1 MTDLVQNRTAPDL
14 VRRRTAAGSTMSR
27 TVVNFWLDCVLAVTF
42 VLLCWVSAVLQFLF
56 PAGVDAAGW
65 TLWGGTAD
73 DWRNIQFG
81 VLCTL
86 GLGIVLHVMLHWSW
100 VCGVVATK
108 LLGRK
113 SAKDDASQ
121 TLWGVGTLV
130 VVLHLLAGGLI
141 AAWACLQRSGTP

>member
-1 MTDLVQNRTAPDL
+1 
-14 VRRRTAAGSTMSR
+14 MSK
-27 TVVNFWLDCVLAVTF
+27 TVVNFWLDCTLAVTF

-56 PAGVDAAGW
+56 PAGVDTAEWA
-65 TLWGGTAD
+65 LWGGTAS

-113 SAKDDASQ
+113 AARDDASH
-121 TLWGVGTLV
+121 TLWGVATLL
-130 VVLHLLAGGLI
+130 VVLHLLAGGVI
-141 AAWACLQRSGTP
+141 AAWACLQRNGTP